1 TGRKTWTFR
10 LTLTNN
16 INLYSHTEMQIEL
29 EPNKY
34 GSAGVVSVHGF
45 ARPGGPIFLSADNAY
60 NGETG
65 KGWITV
71 DYANA
76 NLRLRRPLI
85 VVEGFDPG
93 YLLAPERQFGFAN
106 FATFIEELNRSNDL
120 RNLLQSTNQQY
131 DIIYVDW
138 FRGTDFLQRN
148 ALLLERVI
156 RWVNEQKAIDGSVEP
171 NVVLGQSMGGVI
183 SRWAL
188 RDMENRG
195 LNHQTRLFI
204 SWDAPQ
210 QGANIPVAYQHLVHH
225 ANSLFVQS
233 AIPFLLGGN
242 NTIKI
247 VKNALNLT
255 DVPAA
260 RQMLMNRALANGQID
275 NSDHNAWQLELRNL
289 GYPLQSRNIAVSNG
303 SECGIG
309 QGFQPYADLIN
320 VNGRANTRFLSE
332 LALGSAAG
340 FDAWLY
346 TSLLTLKP
354 QFLLGIVTGRNDFF
368 FELNCKAQP
377 ENSTY
382 QIYKGKI
389 TFRKKIL
396 WLVNVNTIITDRS
409 RNADASVLPIDGTPG
424 GMFDTEINLQNTSFQ
439 NWAIKYNISASSIPN
454 FNFIPTTSALD
465 IGGGNTTLTLV
476 NYKAGYVGATPPAA
490 PFNTPF
496 ANFTTAFNKV
506 FVSNGSVNNNE
517 HHIQIFLRN
526 GNWVAEELNGNV
538 NARTNCSAFCGNTA
552 ITGSDAVCSSG
563 SVFSIPFVAGSTY
576 SWFVDNPNLATVS
589 SNGNTATITQNGT
602 FTGPLQIMVT
612 ASGVCG
618 TNTITRNNVWVG
630 APTIQGWYNS
640 PTNSSEPLKPF
651 IRFQTNYNDACY
663 LQYITTN
670 MQVSPGATVLWETPS
685 LSSAS
690 IPWSQT
696 GNNLRFYF
704 TDVNQWGIFPIT
716 ATNAC
721 GTTNLRYRFQS
732 SNGCAGTLSLR
743 NIQSGTAMDE
753 SPGKFAV
760 FPNPAK
766 NLLYVTI
773 PADSIDMAHTQI
785 HLMDFS
791 GKTLQSIKKVNN
803 LNSFN
808 MSGFAS
814 GMYLI
819 EITDKNKRIIKKII
833 KY

>member
-1 TGRKTWTFR
+1 MKPKPTKHIWSLIILCVLTLSALAQDEINTEFINRINYVFSPVEKNRVPNGLLLDYAMEFADVKSYNGVLTDSNKVNAGLLRDIYTTIAMSAIHSNAGGLYSPDSVDSIWQLQRQPDIITLSGLYYNYSRLRDDAVNAGLITVSNDQLYDRYVNGVWQNPYQTETVFAMSPPLHAYSGKSFQVILPSNLWLTNNAPSISSIAVDFNDGAGYRTITIGQAINISYADTGRKTWTFR

-16 INLYSHTEMQIEL
+16 TNLYSHTEMQIEL

-34 GSAGVVSVHGF
+34 GSAGGVSTNSF
-45 ARPGGPIFLSADNAY
+45 ARPGGPVFLTADNAH
-60 NGETG
+60 NGEAG
-65 KGWITV
+65 QGWITV

-76 NLRLRRPLI
+76 DLRLRRPLI

-93 YLLAPERQFGFAN
+93 HLLASELQFGYS
-106 FATFIEELNRSNDL
+106 TFNTFTRQLDNPQGFSQLTQLL
-120 RNLLQSTNQQY
+120 RGSTQQY

-138 FRGTDFLQRN
+138 ARGTDFLQRN

-210 QGANIPVAYQHLVHH
+210 QGANVPVAYQHLVRH

-242 NTIKI
+242 NTIRI
-247 VKNALNLT
+247 VKNTLNLI

-260 RQMLMNRALANGQID
+260 RQMLMNRALSNGQID

-289 GYPLQSRNIAVSNG
+289 GYPVQSRNIAVSNG
-303 SECGIG
+303 SECGVG

-332 LALGSAAG
+332 LALGTGAG
-340 FDAWLY
+340 FNGWLY
-346 TSLLTLKP
+346 TSLLTNKP
-354 QFLLGIVTGRNDFF
+354 QFLVGIVTGRNDLF

-377 ENSTY
+377 ENSTN

-396 WLVNVNTIITDRS
+396 WLVNVNTTITDRL

-424 GMFDTEINLQNTSFQ
+424 GMTDTEINLQNTSFQ

-465 IGGGNTTLTLV
+465 IGGGNATLTLT
-476 NYKAGYVGATPPAA
+476 NYQAGYVGATPPAT

-496 ANFTTAFNKV
+496 ANFTTAFNQV

-517 HHIQIFLRN
+517 HHIQISPRN

-538 NARTNCSAFCGNTA
+538 NVRTNCSAFCGNTA
-552 ITGSDAVCSSG
+552 IAGPDAVCSSG
-563 SVFSIPFVAGSTY
+563 SIFSVPFVAGSAY
-576 SWFVDNPNLATVS
+576 SWSVDNPNLATVS
-589 SNGNTATITQNGT
+589 PNGNSATIT
-602 FTGPLQIMVT
+602 
-612 ASGVCG
+612 
-618 TNTITRNNVWVG
+618 
-630 APTIQGWYNS
+630 
-640 PTNSSEPLKPF
+640 
-651 IRFQTNYNDACY
+651 
-663 LQYITTN
+663 
-670 MQVSPGATVLWETPS
+670 
-685 LSSAS
+685 
-690 IPWSQT
+690 
-696 GNNLRFYF
+696 
-704 TDVNQWGIFPIT
+704 
-716 ATNAC
+716 
-721 GTTNLRYRFQS
+721 
-732 SNGCAGTLSLR
+732 
-743 NIQSGTAMDE
+743 
-753 SPGKFAV
+753 
-760 FPNPAK
+760 
-766 NLLYVTI
+766 
-773 PADSIDMAHTQI
+773 
-785 HLMDFS
+785 
-791 GKTLQSIKKVNN
+791 
-803 LNSFN
+803 
-808 MSGFAS
+808 
-814 GMYLI
+814 
-819 EITDKNKRIIKKII
+819 
-833 KY
+833 